1 MAKYL
6 EGKASN
12 NIAVAQ
18 YSFDSIDLTALRR
31 RKSEKWA
38 THPPDVL
45 PAFVAEMDFE
55 LAQPIRDVLHEA
67 VESGD
72 SGYAS
77 PAELRSIFAKFAAR
91 RFAWNVGRDC
101 VFAVPDV
108 MAGVEESLRLFTA
121 RGDGVVINPPVY
133 PPFFQVIENSER
145 RVVAVDLHGD
155 PSGGYSVDITG
166 VERAFADGAKA
177 YLLCSPHNP
186 VGRVWTRAELE
197 PIAELA
203 RRYDVAIISDE
214 IHAPLTMP
222 GVDFVPLLTV
232 ADEAQS
238 CVALTAASKAWNIA
252 GLKCGIM
259 VANDRTHS
267 PLRAQL
273 TRRADEVL
281 YRTGH
286 FGVLASIAA
295 FRDGETWLDALR
307 EYLDNNRRRLE
318 DGLQQAISEIRYR
331 PGEATYLAWLDCR
344 ELGFGDDPA
353 ARFLERG
360 RVALERGTK
369 FGAAGAGFVR
379 LNLGTSSAILDEIV
393 ERMGRA
399 LD

>member
-1 MAKYL
+1 
-6 EGKASN
+6 
-12 NIAVAQ
+12 VAQ
-18 YSFDSIDLTALRR
+18 YSFDSIDLAALRR
-31 RKSEKWA
+31 RKSEKWV

-55 LAQPIRDVLHEA
+55 LAQPIRNVLHEA

-72 SGYAS
+72 SGYAW
-77 PAELRSIFAKFAAR
+77 PAELRSAFAEFAAR
-91 RFAWNVGRDC
+91 RFAWNIERDR

-108 MAGVEESLRLFTA
+108 MAGVEESLRLFTE
-121 RGDGVVINPPVY
+121 RGAGVVINPPVY

-145 RVVAVDLHGD
+145 RVVCVDLD
-155 PSGGYSVDITG
+155 RDLSGRYSVDMNG
-166 VERAFADGAKA
+166 LEHAFADGAKA

-222 GVDFVPLLTV
+222 AIDFVPMLTV
-232 ADEAQS
+232 SDEEQS
-238 CVALTAASKAWNIA
+238 CITLTAASKAWNIA

-259 VANDRTHS
+259 TANGRTHA

-295 FRDGETWLDALR
+295 FRDGEGWLDALR
-307 EYLDNNRRRLE
+307 EHLNNNRRRLE
-318 DGLQQAISEIRYR
+318 DRLHQSIPAIRYR

-344 ELGFGDDPA
+344 ELDFGDDPA

-369 FGAAGAGFVR
+369 FGSTGAGFVR

-393 ERMGRA
+393 ERMSRA